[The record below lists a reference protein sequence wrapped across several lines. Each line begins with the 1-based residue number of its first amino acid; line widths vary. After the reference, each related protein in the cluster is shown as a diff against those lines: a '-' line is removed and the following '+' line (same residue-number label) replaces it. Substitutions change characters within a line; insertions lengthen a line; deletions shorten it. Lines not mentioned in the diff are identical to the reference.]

1 MHFEV
6 LVQVEPGAIGA
17 RLVVNSVDE
26 PPGSLIRGELNVRL
40 VLGQELVVDAD
51 VTLRGPS
58 DNYFL
63 TRELLLVVVDLA
75 CRRPAKDL

>member
-1 MHFEV
+1 M
-6 LVQVEPGAIGA
+6 
-17 RLVVNSVDE
+17 
-26 PPGSLIRGELNVRL
+26 RL